1 MMAAVTFFLV
11 HNDTGMYYA
20 GRDYTKPKWTKNIQK
35 AQGYH
40 DIKCLENMA
49 RRLGNVKRVTVRE
62 ADATMGLTNLQRDAM
77 AYQEA
82 KTFLRDLGNVK
93 DRLTPQELRTLKGQA
108 LSGDVNGA
116 TKGLARLLA
125 QKDGRAW

>member
-1 MMAAVTFFLV
+1 MMPAVTFFLV
-11 HNDTGMYYA
+11 NQDTGMYYA
-20 GRDYTKPKWTKNIQK
+20 GRDYTKPKWTKNIQR

-40 DIKCLENMA
+40 DIKYLDNMA
-49 RRLGNVKRVTVRE
+49 KRLGNVKRVTVKE

-116 TKGLARLLA
+116 TKGLAKLLA
-125 QKDGRAW
+125 QKDGRE

>member
-1 MMAAVTFFLV
+1 MMAAVRFCLV
-11 HNDTGMYYA
+11 DTVTGLYYA
-20 GRDYTKPKWTKNIQK
+20 GRDYIGRPKWTADRDK

-40 DIKCLENMA
+40 DIKYLDNMA
-49 RRLGNVKRVTVRE
+49 KRLGNVKRVTVKE

-93 DRLTPQELRTLKGQA
+93 DLLTPQELRTLKGQA

-116 TKGLARLLA
+116 TKGLAKLLA
-125 QKDGRAW
+125 QKDGRG